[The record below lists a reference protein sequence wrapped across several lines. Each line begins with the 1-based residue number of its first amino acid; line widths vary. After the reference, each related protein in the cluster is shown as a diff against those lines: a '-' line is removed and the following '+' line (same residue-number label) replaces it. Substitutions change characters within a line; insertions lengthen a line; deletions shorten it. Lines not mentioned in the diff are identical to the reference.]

1 MSDRRQAQQRSRPI
15 RLVHIAAIAV
25 ALAAALTGC
34 ASSSTVHDNAASLS
48 KLSWCDR
55 PFLNF
60 FDGSSA
66 SASATPITDWN
77 QVRGQLDFTLYLP
90 PSLPKG
96 SCLVLAGGTF
106 HDAIYGSHVSI
117 TWDLPNG
124 EPLSIAEAPNRANG
138 AGAVQC
144 AASAQDAKTTVCL
157 GTIGSTSIT
166 LASRQSAASLQAIF
180 SSLKPNVDWVPFGTT
195 QLLQTPTATP

>member
-1 MSDRRQAQQRSRPI
+1 MIGSAQTGKRSAPYQLI
-15 RLVHIAAIAV
+15 VLA
-25 ALAAALTGC
+25 ALALAVSAVLAGC
-34 ASSSTVHDNAASLS
+34 ASSSTIHDNAASLS

-55 PFLNF
+55 PFVNF

-66 SASATPITDWN
+66 NATSISDWS

-90 PSLPKG
+90 PSLPQG

-124 EPLSIAEAPNRANG
+124 EPLSISEAPNRANV
-138 AGAVQC
+138 ASTVQC

-166 LASRQSAASLQAIF
+166 LASRQSAASLQALF
-180 SSLKPNVDWVPFGTT
+180 RSLKPNVDWVPFGTT

>member
-1 MSDRRQAQQRSRPI
+1 LIVLAT
-15 RLVHIAAIAV
+15 LAV
-25 ALAAALTGC
+25 ALAAALAGC
-34 ASSSTVHDNAASLS
+34 TSTSTVHDNAASLS

-66 SASATPITDWN
+66 NAMPISDWD

-90 PSLPKG
+90 PSLPQG

-117 TWDLPNG
+117 TWNLPNG
-124 EPLSIAEAPNRANG
+124 GPLSISEAPNRANV
-138 AGAVQC
+138 ASNVQC
-144 AASAQDAKTTVCL
+144 AASAQDATTTVCL
-157 GTIGSTSIT
+157 GTVSGTSIT
-166 LASRQSAASLQAIF
+166 LASRQSAANLQTLF
-180 SSLKPNVDWVPFGTT
+180 HSLKPNVDWVPFGTA

>member
-1 MSDRRQAQQRSRPI
+1 MIDSIQARRRSTSHRSI
-15 RLVHIAAIAV
+15 HLAALLLALMA
-25 ALAAALTGC
+25 ALAGC
-34 ASSSTVHDNAASLS
+34 ASSSTVHDDAADLS
-48 KLSWCDR
+48 KLSWCDS
-55 PFLNF
+55 PFVNF
-60 FDGSSA
+60 FDGSTA
-66 SASATPITDWN
+66 NATPISDWN

-90 PSLPKG
+90 PSLPQG

-124 EPLSIAEAPNRANG
+124 EPLSISEAPNRANG

-144 AASAQDAKTTVCL
+144 AASAQDAKTTICL

-166 LASRQSAASLQAIF
+166 LAARESAASLQALF
-180 SSLKPNVDWVPFGTT
+180 GSLKPNVDWVPFGTT